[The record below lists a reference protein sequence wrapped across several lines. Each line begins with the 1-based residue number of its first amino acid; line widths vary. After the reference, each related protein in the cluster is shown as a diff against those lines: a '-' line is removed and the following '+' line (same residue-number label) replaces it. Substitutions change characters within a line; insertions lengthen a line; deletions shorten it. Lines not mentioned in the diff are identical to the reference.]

1 MTSNQKPDAAAF
13 MQMWLARNI
22 TAHPTPHELAAAT
35 TALTHNCLNDAAHAG
50 ISAAEI
56 EMQTGKLAA
65 DHIEKAVGKAI
76 GRTPRAPRPLPGEPP
91 AAATVIARQPA
102 PAPYRL
108 PTRHS

>member
-1 MTSNQKPDAAAF
+1 MTSHQKPDAAAF
-13 MQMWLARNI
+13 MEAWVARNI
-22 TAHPTPHELAAAT
+22 VAHPTPHELAAAT
-35 TALTHNCLNDAAHAG
+35 AALTHNCLNDAAHAG

-76 GRTPRAPRPLPGEPP
+76 RRNPRAAKPLPGEPP
-91 AAATVIARQPA
+91 AAATVVARQPA

>member
-13 MQMWLARNI
+13 MQMWLARNVI
-22 TAHPTPHELAAAT
+22 AHPTPHELAAAV

-50 ISAAEI
+50 LSAAEI
-56 EMQTGKLAA
+56 EMQTGEFAA
-65 DHIEKAVGKAI
+65 DHIQKAVDKAI
-76 GRTPRAPRPLPGEPP
+76 GRNPRAPRPLPGEPP